1 MITSHF
7 LSFVW
12 IIFILGCNARLK
24 SSFHDKKK
32 IFSTDEYFNEDE
44 FVVEDR
50 RGIGNSHSLYVAQN
64 KESKK
69 YYVFY
74 LDDYRLDS
82 NLNYLILAKLSMS
95 HLDSNQYVQTG
106 TFQNKK
112 GVSKSVIAVE
122 KYNRGVEM
130 PDPSIKI
137 YDLWILNRKKEKFVK
152 KNEKKFHRIHEGYY
166 LKRRVN
172 SWSSYEAHEYLVR
185 NLTLM
190 SSDSLVQ
197 MNSANGNNG
206 DSLNLEKV
214 ISDFYTS
221 KYVWGLYPEKV
232 IQKLKK
238 LEDMLNEINKRDLKN
253 LDHELWK
260 KIRKESKVI
269 LSKIS

>member
-1 MITSHF
+1 MRLIKILIGLLLITLLVLSCSTQSKIKSLLHKKEKFSGVFHEEEFIIERRKF
-7 LSFVW
+7 LDVF
-12 IIFILGCNARLK
+12 
-24 SSFHDKKK
+24 
-32 IFSTDEYFNEDE
+32 
-44 FVVEDR
+44 
-50 RGIGNSHSLYVAQN
+50 HSLYVAQN
-64 KESKK
+64 KESKE
-69 YYVFY
+69 YYIFY
-74 LDDYRLDS
+74 LDIRE
-82 NLNYLILAKLSMS
+82 ILAKLSMS